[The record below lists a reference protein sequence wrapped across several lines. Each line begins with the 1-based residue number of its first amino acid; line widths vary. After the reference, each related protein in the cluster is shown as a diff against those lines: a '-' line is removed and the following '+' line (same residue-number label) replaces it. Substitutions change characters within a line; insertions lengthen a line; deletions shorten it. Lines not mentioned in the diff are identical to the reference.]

1 MDIDI
6 SDIKDRIEG
15 HFGLG
20 RRTLFWEDESGEYA
34 EVMGSIELEEGSLI
48 NATGAELAAK
58 RLLLKN
64 RPARNVVVYRAGE
77 KPAPEDD
84 FLYDVKLS
92 STPFSCRMESVWA
105 GECNVPAELAD
116 ELAEHVR
123 FFNSKE
129 RRARLAESVLDKS
142 TAKGLRIAMLA
153 SCAGSKSDN
162 PRDAVRDVVGRLLVE
177 LGRGQAKTTSLIVE
191 CGLAQTLWSE
201 VESVVGYSAPA
212 GAEPSV
218 EDMALEMLKAR
229 CGDLVSGGA
238 APLGADASKILGD
251 IAANGR
257 TRSSFDALVRDF
269 GEAIAEAIDPDARTM
284 ESIGTND
291 TLPVFDRWIV
301 SDMLSRA
308 ISGDLRPA
316 EADGEINMRKH
327 TLWFGECESQY
338 VAVAAAA
345 ATLSRIDSYF
355 SSCTS
360 KTTQKAIF
368 DAYCTEWYRIDEGYR
383 HFIAALRLSSGRFGQ
398 TARRL
403 ADKVN
408 DAYGKFLVDLTDRW
422 QIHLMDSGSYP
433 SVAIPAQSSFFC
445 EKVEKSFPKAE
456 DGRRIGVIV
465 SDALRF
471 EVGAELASRVNKGE
485 LAAIQGRAKA
495 SCEAMASMLPSY
507 TQLGMAA
514 LLPRGSMEIL
524 PETENVLK
532 GGNPTN
538 GLSNRQK
545 ITEVA
550 VPGALLLQASEVLES
565 GLAKVDDA
573 PLVVVYHNAI
583 DKRGDSRDTEG
594 EVFAACEGAID
605 QVAKVAGELLRAG
618 CCKVFVTSDHGFL
631 YQERSVEEFNYAVV
645 DGLADLA
652 AADGKLLSYGRRYAV
667 GRQLPECEELMEY
680 SAAELSLEG
689 DYRIA
694 LPRGIARLRLR
705 GSGARYVHGG
715 ASLQE
720 NVVPVVTIEPAK
732 RSQGASKTGVQG
744 FLHGRATITGST
756 VALDVYQTDPCSDKV
771 APLTVKV
778 GLYNP
783 ENGGRVLC
791 SSEYTLEL
799 ASAASASEDRKT
811 RVELHVTDDVDDCA
825 AAVLRI
831 SSRVGN
837 TNQFKPE
844 WEQRLSVN
852 RAFGNDFDF

>member
-6 SDIKDRIEG
+6 SEIKNRIEG

-20 RRTLFWEDESGEYA
+20 HRTLFWEDEPGEYA
-34 EVMGSIELEEGSLI
+34 EVVESIELKEGSLV

-58 RLLLKN
+58 RALLRD

-77 KPAPEDD
+77 KPVPEDD

-92 STPFSCRMESVWA
+92 STPFSCRMENVWA
-105 GECNVPAELAD
+105 GECGVPAELAG
-116 ELAEHVR
+116 ELAEHTR

-129 RRARLAESVLDKS
+129 RRARLAESALNKS
-142 TAKGLRIAMLA
+142 TAKGLRLAMLA
-153 SCAGSKSDN
+153 SCAGSKADN
-162 PRDAVRDVVGRLLVE
+162 PRDAVRDAVGRLLVE
-177 LGRGQAKTTSLIVE
+177 LGRGQAKTMNLIVE

-201 VESVVGYSAPA
+201 VESAFGYSAPA
-212 GAEPSV
+212 GANPSV
-218 EDMALEMLKAR
+218 EDMALGMIKAR
-229 CGDLVSGGA
+229 CGDLVSDSTA
-238 APLGADASKILGD
+238 SLGADASKILGD
-251 IAANGR
+251 IAASGR

-269 GEAIAEAIDPDARTM
+269 GDAIAEAISPGARTM

-291 TLPVFDRWIV
+291 TLPVFDDWIV

-308 ISGDLRPA
+308 LFGALRPE
-316 EADGEINMRKH
+316 EADGEINMRRH
-327 TLWFGECESQY
+327 TLWFEEREPQY
-338 VAVAAAA
+338 AAIAAAVD
-345 ATLSRIDSYF
+345 TLSRIDSYF
-355 SSCTS
+355 ASCTA

-368 DAYCTEWYRIDEGYR
+368 DTYCAEWYRIDEGYR
-383 HFIAALRLSSGRFGQ
+383 HFIAAMRLSSSRFGQ
-398 TARRL
+398 MAKRL
-403 ADKVN
+403 VGKVN
-408 DAYGKFLVDLTDRW
+408 DTYGKFLVDLTDRW

-433 SVAIPAQSSFFC
+433 SDAVPAQSSFFY

-456 DGRRIGVIV
+456 DGRRVGVIV
-465 SDALRF
+465 SDALRY
-471 EVGAELASRVNKGE
+471 EVGAELASRINKGE
-485 LAAIQGRAKA
+485 FAAIRGRAKA

-514 LLPRGSMEIL
+514 LLPRGSMEIV
-524 PETENVLK
+524 PDTENVLK
-532 GGNPTN
+532 GGSPTN
-538 GLSNRQK
+538 GLTNRQK

-565 GLAKVDDA
+565 GLPKIDDA

-594 EVFAACEGAID
+594 EVFAACEDAID

-618 CCKVFVTSDHGFL
+618 CCKILVTSDHGFL
-631 YQERSVEEFNYAVV
+631 YQDQPVEEFNYAVV
-645 DGLADLA
+645 NGLSDLA
-652 AADGKLLSYGRRYAV
+652 GADGKPLSHSRRYAI
-667 GRQLPECEELMEY
+667 GRQLPECEALMEY
-680 SAAELSLEG
+680 SAADLSLEG
-689 DYRIA
+689 EYRVA

-720 NVVPVVTIEPAK
+720 NVVPVVSIEPAK
-732 RSQGASKTGVQG
+732 RSQGVARTGVQG
-744 FLHGRATITGST
+744 FLCGRATITGST
-756 VALDVYQTDPCSDKV
+756 VALDVYQTEPCSDKV

-778 GLYNP
+778 GLYDP
-783 ENGGRVLC
+783 DDGARALC
-791 SSEYTLEL
+791 SSEHTLEL
-799 ASAASASEDRKT
+799 ASAATASEDRKT